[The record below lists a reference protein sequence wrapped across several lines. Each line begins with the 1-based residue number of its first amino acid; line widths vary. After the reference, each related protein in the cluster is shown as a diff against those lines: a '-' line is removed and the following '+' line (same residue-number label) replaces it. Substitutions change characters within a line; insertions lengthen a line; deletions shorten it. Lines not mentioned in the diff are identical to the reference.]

1 MMEIRAIII
10 DDESNSI
17 ENLSAAIRE
26 YANTIVVVGTSQTM
40 TGGLRLWKNSEPD
53 LVFLDIEMHGGTGF
67 EVYELAEDLGG
78 KVVFYTAHKQYAVKA
93 LRLGATDYLLK
104 PLDIDDLLALE
115 ERMVAEKEAASDE
128 SAVTGNKIAFPIA
141 NGYRYVDPDKI
152 ILVKADR
159 SYSEL
164 HLENEVMVISKNI
177 GIVEKM
183 LVGAEFFRCHKSYII
198 NLSKVVEYSRKD
210 GGCVLLNKDME
221 VPVSKERKK
230 ELLNKL
236 NL

>member
-1 MMEIRAIII
+1 MEIRAIII
-10 DDESNSI
+10 DDELNSI
-17 ENLSAAIRE
+17 ENLATAIKE
-26 YANTIVVVGTSQTM
+26 YASYIYVVGTSQTM
-40 TGGLRLWKNSEPD
+40 TGGLRLWKNSMPD

-67 EVYELAEDLGG
+67 EVHELAEGMGG

-104 PLDIDDLLALE
+104 PLDIDELLALE
-115 ERMVAEKEAASDE
+115 EKMVAEGSMI
-128 SAVTGNKIAFPIA
+128 SADSEVELNKIAFPIA
-141 NGYRYVDPDKI
+141 NGYRYIDPERI
-152 ILVKADR
+152 VLVKAAR

-164 HLENEVMVISKNI
+164 HMDNEVMVISKNI
-177 GIVEKM
+177 GVVEQM
-183 LVGAEFFRCHKSYII
+183 LQGAGFFRCHKSFII

-210 GGCVLLNKDME
+210 GGHILLTNEAE

-230 ELLNKL
+230 DLLSKL

>member
-1 MMEIRAIII
+1 MEIRAIII

-17 ENLSAAIRE
+17 ENLATAIKE
-26 YANTIVVVGTSQTM
+26 YASYIYVVGTSQTM
-40 TGGLRLWKNSEPD
+40 TGGLRLWKNSMPD

-67 EVYELAEDLGG
+67 EVHELAEGMGG

-104 PLDIDDLLALE
+104 PLDIDELLALE
-115 ERMVAEKEAASDE
+115 EKMVAEGSMI
-128 SAVTGNKIAFPIA
+128 SADSEVGINKVAFPIA
-141 NGYRYVDPDKI
+141 NGYRYIDPGRI
-152 ILVKADR
+152 VLVKADR

-164 HLENEVMVISKNI
+164 HMDNEVMVISKNI
-177 GIVEKM
+177 GVVDQM
-183 LVGAEFFRCHKSYII
+183 LQGAGFFRCHKSYII

-210 GGCVLLNKDME
+210 GGHILLTNEAE

-230 ELLNKL
+230 DLLSKL

>member
-1 MMEIRAIII
+1 MEIRAIII

-17 ENLSAAIRE
+17 ENLATAIKE
-26 YANTIVVVGTSQTM
+26 YASYIYVVGTSQTM
-40 TGGLRLWKNSEPD
+40 TGGLRLWKNSMPD

-67 EVYELAEDLGG
+67 EVYELAVGLGG

-93 LRLGATDYLLK
+93 LRMGATDYLLK
-104 PLDIDDLLALE
+104 PLDIDELLALE
-115 ERMVAEKEAASDE
+115 ERMVADRSSVSPDSE
-128 SAVTGNKIAFPIA
+128 VGINKIAFPIA
-141 NGYRYVDPDKI
+141 NGYRYIDPERI
-152 ILVKADR
+152 VLVKADR

-164 HLENEVMVISKNI
+164 HMENEKMVISKNI
-177 GIVEKM
+177 GIIEQM
-183 LVGAEFFRCHKSYII
+183 LQGTGFFRCHKSYII

-210 GGCVLLNKDME
+210 GGFVLLTNETE

-230 ELLNKL
+230 DLLSKL

>member
-1 MMEIRAIII
+1 MEIRAIII

-17 ENLSAAIRE
+17 ENLATAIKE
-26 YANTIVVVGTSQTM
+26 YASYIYVVGTSQTM
-40 TGGLRLWKNSEPD
+40 TGGLRLWKNSMPD

-67 EVYELAEDLGG
+67 EVHELAEGMGG

-104 PLDIDDLLALE
+104 PLDIDELLALE
-115 ERMVAEKEAASDE
+115 EKMVAEGSMISSDSE
-128 SAVTGNKIAFPIA
+128 VGINKIAFPIA
-141 NGYRYVDPDKI
+141 NGYRYIDPGRI
-152 ILVKADR
+152 VLVKADR

-164 HLENEVMVISKNI
+164 HMENEVMVISKNI
-177 GIVEKM
+177 GVVEQM
-183 LVGAEFFRCHKSYII
+183 LQGAGFFRCHKSFII

-210 GGCVLLNKDME
+210 GGHILLTNESE

-230 ELLNKL
+230 DLLSKL